1 MKGGIALSLLT
12 TINEDIKTAMKAKDK
27 KQLAV
32 LRMIKSSLK
41 NEKIKTGSELSKEEE
56 LTVLSHEMKMRK
68 ESLAEFE
75 TANRD
80 DLADGIKEELAIV
93 ERYLPKQLTEDELK
107 SIVDETI
114 DSLQASSMKDFGK
127 VMGAVMPKVKGLT
140 DGNKVKHLVKQQL
153 N

>member
-12 TINEDIKTAMKAKDK
+12 TINEDIKIAMKAKDK

-32 LRMIKSSLK
+32 LRMIKSSLQ
-41 NEKIKTGSELSKEEE
+41 NEKIKTGSELSEEEE

-93 ERYLPKQLTEDELK
+93 ERYLPKQLTEEELK

-127 VMGAVMPKVKGLT
+127 VMGTVMPKVRGLT
-140 DGNKVKHLVKQQL
+140 DGNEVKRLVKQQL
-153 N
+153 S